1 MLMKDVRVNTKR
13 TSSPTAPSSTNQR
26 RSQPAFEKDFEQ
38 LSHQDPIVEHYSIPS
53 FLRRIPHK
61 WHIDEITR
69 FGDKVGRAA
78 ESLQLAYLTT
88 VDRSLGVVRV
98 FPAPLLQRIY
108 QILSPQFGWPQ
119 IIELE
124 PPQLDEP
131 RRSQQETLRS
141 HERLLK
147 HVRALLDV
155 TQNVDVQHSIAVVVE
170 WLEHDSTRI
179 RQELGVAEP
188 SPAASANPP
197 A

>member
-1 MLMKDVRVNTKR
+1 MTIFGGENVRMNIKR
-13 TSSPTAPSSTNQR
+13 TSSPTTPPSTNQR
-26 RSQPAFEKDFEQ
+26 RPQPAPERDFEQ
-38 LSHQDPIVEHYSIPS
+38 LSQQDAIVEHFSIPS

-119 IIELE
+119 IIEIE
-124 PPQLDEP
+124 PPALDDP
-131 RRSQQETLRS
+131 RRSQEETLRS

-147 HVRALLDV
+147 HIRALLPIAE
-155 TQNVDVQHSIAVVVE
+155 NVDVQHSIAVVVE
-170 WLEHDSTRI
+170 WLEHDCRRI
-179 RQELGVAEP
+179 RQELGIDEP
-188 SPAASANPP
+188 TPTPTS
-197 A
+197 